1 MSIDIGKEALRNLS
15 QKLLIKVIA
24 ISLNR
29 LACIVVHDR
38 LWDVHGY
45 RAVHISFEVKVAK

>member
-29 LACIVVHDR
+29 LACIVAHDR